1 MLANNGDV
9 GRVPDAT
16 ASDVAPSSHEME
28 PRPKRQRIEL
38 DDLHEQEQD
47 DPGAVDSH
55 YDNEIMDENEGSEQD
70 EDENHLED
78 APDARQHN
86 DPGRVIFAEW
96 APGMSCDESWSS
108 STLLTRFWSLC
119 DHAHGFPCQLG
130 VSVST
135 GDVAGAATASTT
147 SSAGE
152 QKSSG
157 SEVFA
162 TTSGRQFECLFQLA
176 PPDAGSSYVLAEQDG
191 SMNSKSKAPTSARE
205 HEIENEKRPRTISC
219 AARFL
224 DVKNGGVILRQDE
237 SIPAVARRV
246 AALPLCAGPV
256 LVVVDQA
263 KLDTWKRAL
272 RQAVAPPFPGGET
285 REPFGDHR
293 HGATSTTSTAAT
305 GVVSS
310 SSASSSSSAA
320 ADDYTNTFTT
330 AALNLPAPQ
339 RQLAPFLVHQHQRA
353 VTVFATTSELWRA
366 SGGFRPNA
374 IVLVPEATIESP
386 LYAGQLQYGHW
397 EDEGGNLR
405 AWQLALFD
413 VSVSW
418 RRGNLSKEAHRG
430 KERLWAGLQNIHS
443 AERWVRVDPAG
454 IRGTTALGLGEVGKI
469 ALLFGID
476 LLGPAWRARRA
487 GSAGYQENEFW
498 SGTTSTM
505 ADKSRATPSPSS
517 CAGAF
522 LADSDHAA
530 VRDNAGRFLREF
542 LFLRHQPSTTLGE
555 TLFLE
560 NENRSAPTTRVI
572 LFDAS
577 AGERALLAKNG
588 SCRGSDEEEVSI
600 SLRRA
605 AELTLFSAED
615 PSSRPLHNL
624 HGTTTNSREFLVRDR
639 AREKSKRL
647 FRAVC
652 GTFKVLRCYLRLGCL
667 LEMIA
672 RNSEDEV
679 GWKKKRKL
687 YQTTAGEGGAGFLP
701 GGGGASGTA
710 RTAAVDFAELLRRAF
725 MGELD
730 VEEENQ
736 QPPRRADQVDLQGR
750 PMLEDNAEAQDVEQA
765 RARQN
770 HDEIEVDQG
779 VEDDGGL
786 APMQVDNLPAQP
798 PVHGAAAAGGGVLP
812 AALPGNNI
820 VNAPPPP
827 PRSRRMFSVSD
838 SVKKLFQDLDVVV
851 PDDQAAAA
859 KHVTDSIRSH
869 ERTAADVALLL
880 QHPRIALFDCGL
892 DSQRISAKRVGE
904 ELLWF
909 LHAQCSRLQQNLK
922 AEQAAILRENRG
934 EITQL
939 FPWSVIEQ
947 RICKIAFLRQEAAA
961 RAAEAQQ
968 LRIRRKEEAAASRA
982 ARAASVVAAENN
994 RRRGVDRDGR
1004 HRNESGGEAILG
1016 RSGGGHHNSRDH
1028 YQNGPPV
1035 TASGRGQRG
1044 DRDQRRNNN
1053 APHHHVQPRGGGG
1066 NRDYSPQRG
1075 AGGGSRNGTNH
1086 DRRGTANRG
1095 GPMIRG
1101 QNFSQAQR
1109 GSGTSANRNFSH
1121 TAVANNNGRSAPAG
1135 AASRGTRNWRR
1146 KQSKML
1152 NNSTVVRKDHMD
1164 KKSKVQVVLPP
1175 AASNRRDEELREA
1188 QRQRAKASNG
1198 NMLTAPTTSN
1208 HNPLHVHRNQK
1219 KNLPEPILRQ
1229 FLRNPADRETRKS
1242 FELHT
1247 AFLQRFFQDL
1257 SRYTQNFSKPYLNA
1271 NALQGVFTASLPPP
1285 PLGLGGGA
1293 ASGTTSGGGQ
1303 NFPTKNPF
1311 EHSRS
1316 SASKS
1321 PPGGGGHQPNHQ
1333 PQAVPGQHHQNQN
1346 HHHGSNR
1353 HGYQPYSGA
1362 GGGAAA
1368 AAAARSS
1375 SSRGII
1381 RHYNSCIN
1389 GIATSPRSY
1398 VQSAKVN
1405 LAEELSKKIEEH
1417 ASKLSTEVKKFNFLL
1432 RVADEAS
1439 PECPICFEDPLDPAD
1454 AVVTNCGHVFCK
1466 DCMDTL
1472 LSSSLLPTCAICRQT
1487 VQRREI
1493 FCLKDETDYVRQRM
1507 TLKAGA
1513 KANGNDPTTE
1523 SSQLVC
1529 VEVEQENKEGASA
1542 TDENKTTPCEEQVDR
1557 STEEKK
1563 DVEIIDLTSDK
1574 EDEHEQALALDLVA
1588 CGETPEMKAA
1598 TSSKSTRARA
1608 PPAPAPGA
1616 ATTTALKTSLT
1627 AAEKKALV
1635 DARFVPDP
1643 KLDLYIHETLV
1654 SGGTEFAAP
1663 KKRSGGEQQS
1673 RSPHQGL
1680 QPIDTVGVMSCAVPA
1695 GTRLL
1700 TLARTL
1706 LQISLHFP
1714 MAAVAVCLEGDHVEI
1729 LGRGDENRH
1738 TGAGGAQKSHQ
1749 TMKKTTRRGQLEHG
1763 SSGPSKTSC
1772 RRSSLVAEAAATLD
1786 KCGLRVLAL
1795 EDRITASSKPLLD
1808 RKIANFFEGFLPSS
1822 SSSRCSVLLFSP
1834 ETAGLLA
1841 DARDVFCGEGAA
1853 SGHDHRKS
1861 SHTSPKRTSCS
1872 APLHLVFAHTLRS
1885 GTTES
1890 NIAAVLRPERV
1901 WRLALKESVEE
1912 SECWRRVAVA
1922 QQG

>member
-1 MLANNGDV
+1 MAAVGGIGMLANNGDV

-130 VSVST
+130 
-135 GDVAGAATASTT
+135 
-147 SSAGE
+147 
-152 QKSSG
+152 
-157 SEVFA
+157 
-162 TTSGRQFECLFQLA
+162 
-176 PPDAGSSYVLAEQDG
+176 
-191 SMNSKSKAPTSARE
+191 
-205 HEIENEKRPRTISC
+205 
-219 AARFL
+219 
-224 DVKNGGVILRQDE
+224 DE

-305 GVVSS
+305 GV
-310 SSASSSSSAA
+310 
-320 ADDYTNTFTT
+320 
-330 AALNLPAPQ
+330 
-339 RQLAPFLVHQHQRA
+339 HQRA

-1016 RSGGGHHNSRDH
+1016 
-1028 YQNGPPV
+1028 
-1035 TASGRGQRG
+1035 
-1044 DRDQRRNNN
+1044 
-1053 APHHHVQPRGGGG
+1053 
-1066 NRDYSPQRG
+1066 
-1075 AGGGSRNGTNH
+1075 
-1086 DRRGTANRG
+1086 
-1095 GPMIRG
+1095 
-1101 QNFSQAQR
+1101 
-1109 GSGTSANRNFSH
+1109 
-1121 TAVANNNGRSAPAG
+1121 
-1135 AASRGTRNWRR
+1135 
-1146 KQSKML
+1146 L
-1152 NNSTVVRKDHMD
+1152 VRKDHMD

-1316 SASKS
+1316 SA
-1321 PPGGGGHQPNHQ
+1321 
-1333 PQAVPGQHHQNQN
+1333 
-1346 HHHGSNR
+1346 
-1353 HGYQPYSGA
+1353 
-1362 GGGAAA
+1362 
-1368 AAAARSS
+1368 
-1375 SSRGII
+1375 
-1381 RHYNSCIN
+1381 HYNSCIN

-1749 TMKKTTRRGQLEHG
+1749 TMKKTTQAARQKAISRRYCDQ
-1763 SSGPSKTSC
+1763 K
-1772 RRSSLVAEAAATLD
+1772 
-1786 KCGLRVLAL
+1786 
-1795 EDRITASSKPLLD
+1795 
-1808 RKIANFFEGFLPSS
+1808 GF
-1822 SSSRCSVLLFSP
+1822 
-1834 ETAGLLA
+1834 G
-1841 DARDVFCGEGAA
+1841 G
-1853 SGHDHRKS
+1853 
-1861 SHTSPKRTSCS
+1861 
-1872 APLHLVFAHTLRS
+1872 
-1885 GTTES
+1885 
-1890 NIAAVLRPERV
+1890 
-1901 WRLALKESVEE
+1901 
-1912 SECWRRVAVA
+1912 
-1922 QQG
+1922 